1 METGRQLMYLSD
13 IYMYL
18 KAQYSIEVRLLL
30 TVADSKASQRNAN
43 PHTKTTNFHVE
54 TSWTLYSLE
63 ERTVMISFY
72 AL

>member
-54 TSWTLYSLE
+54 TS
-63 ERTVMISFY
+63 
-72 AL
+72 